1 MFRGHA
7 FCVSLQQISNIT
19 DIIKGN
25 LMAATTVSSVKS
37 TTSSYNN
44 NTNYT
49 PALIVLTTL
58 FFMWGFITCLNDIL
72 IPHLKAVFDLSYT
85 KVMLIQFTFF
95 TTYAIISLPSG
106 ILVEKIGYKKG
117 IILGLLIA
125 GLGCL
130 FFYPA
135 AGYRSYGIFLF
146 ALFILAAGITLL
158 QVAANPYVA
167 ILGNPETASSR
178 LNLSQAFNSL
188 GTTIA
193 PVFGSILIL
202 SVAAKGADELA
213 AMAQTDVEVY
223 KLTEAGSVQ
232 FPYLLL
238 AGMLVA
244 IAVMFALFKLPKIEA
259 ATNTDGSAAARDD
272 RHKNAWAY
280 RHLVLGAIGIFV
292 YVGAEVSIGS
302 FLVNYFNE
310 LLSMPAVEAGKYVAL
325 YWGGAMIGRFFGAIT
340 LSGMADSNRKNIYVG
355 LIFLLAIA
363 LSLYITK
370 EYQNFSNFTIS
381 GFSNTLIFLLLVF
394 INYIAFNIGKA
405 KPGRTVTILAL
416 CAAVLVVVSMF
427 TYGYFAM
434 YAILA
439 VGLFNSI
446 MFPTIFTLAI
456 DGLGKHTGQGSGIL
470 CTAIV
475 GGAII
480 PVIQGAFADN
490 IGIHHA
496 FFLPVLCYL
505 YIAYYGMKGHI
516 PKT

>member
-1 MFRGHA
+1 MA
-7 FCVSLQQISNIT
+7 VS
-19 DIIKGN
+19 
-25 LMAATTVSSVKS
+25 TVSSGKN
-37 TTSSYNN
+37 TATGYSSQA
-44 NTNYT
+44 NYT
-49 PALIVLTTL
+49 PALTVLTTL

-72 IPHLKAVFDLSYT
+72 IPHLKAVFTLSYFE
-85 KVMLIQFTFF
+85 VMLIQFTFF

-106 ILVEKIGYKKG
+106 MMVEKIGYKKG
-117 IILGLLIA
+117 IIIGLAVA

-130 FFYPA
+130 LFYPA

-146 ALFILAAGITLL
+146 ALFVLAAGITLL

-167 ILGNPETASSR
+167 ILGKPETASSR

-213 AMAQTDVEVY
+213 KMATTDVEAY
-223 KLTEAGSVQ
+223 KLAEASSVQ
-232 FPYLLL
+232 IPYIML
-238 AGMLVA
+238 AGALVL
-244 IAVMFALFKLPKIEA
+244 IAVIIAMFKLPKIEA
-259 ATNTDGSAAARDD
+259 AAASGDGAAVITGDEKKSA
-272 RHKNAWAY
+272 WQY
-280 RHLVLGAIGIFV
+280 RHLVLGAVGIFV
-292 YVGAEVSIGS
+292 YVGGEVSIGS
-302 FLVNYFNE
+302 FLVNYFKE
-310 LLSMPAVEAGKYVAL
+310 LLGMPEVEAGKYVAL
-325 YWGGAMIGRFFGAIT
+325 YWGGAMIGRFFGSIT
-340 LSGMADSNRKNIYVG
+340 LSEMATSKKKNVYVF
-355 LIFLLAIA
+355 LIFVLAIA

-370 EYQNFSNFTIS
+370 EYQNFSDFSLS
-381 GFSNTLIFLLLVF
+381 GFNNTLIFLVLVF
-394 INYIAFNIGKA
+394 LNYMAFNIGKA
-405 KPGRTVTILAL
+405 KPGRTVAILAV
-416 CAAVLVVVSMF
+416 CAAILVIISML

-480 PVIQGAFADN
+480 PVAQGYFADT

-505 YIAYYGMKGHI
+505 YIAYYGLKGHI
-516 PKT
+516 PKP